1 MPWGE
6 GPAAELRGLH
16 LGGLCPKSSSLGH
29 RTRNCPGKVF
39 TSTSLGF
46 CRWPVPN
53 LPAQRPPGVAQP
65 GPPAELHAG
74 EGPTLETPL
83 PRGVGVWMAPSSLA
97 QGLGSR
103 PPALDRQGGWGSRG
117 AAAALGP
124 RLLWAPRVR
133 HRRSKHQGHE
143 VLWRRA
149 RRHQLTHCDCLRDK
163 GALSSA
169 WLPCQDAARL
179 LSREA
184 SV

>member
-97 QGLGSR
+97 QGLGAR
-103 PPALDRQGGWGSRG
+103 PPALDRQGGWGLEELQRPSG
-117 AAAALGP
+117 
-124 RLLWAPRVR
+124 
-133 HRRSKHQGHE
+133 QGCSG
-143 VLWRRA
+143 LQGCA
-149 RRHQLTHCDCLRDK
+149 TD
-163 GALSSA
+163 
-169 WLPCQDAARL
+169 ARL
-179 LSREA
+179 PLPRQDPGVGRHLPHLQGA
-184 SV
+184 GPAPPRPFTC